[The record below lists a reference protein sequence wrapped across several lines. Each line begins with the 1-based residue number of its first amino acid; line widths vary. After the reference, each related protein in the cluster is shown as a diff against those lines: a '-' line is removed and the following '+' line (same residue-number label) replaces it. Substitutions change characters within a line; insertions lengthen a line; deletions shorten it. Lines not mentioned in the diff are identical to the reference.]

1 MYDHTNLP
9 SVPKLPKPKN
19 HDFRFGAANFAVLMV
34 IIIIATFIQSRIDI
48 PRSADIVFRPDITLL
63 ITGLAIGLI
72 LTQVPKW
79 QVVIGLGILHW
90 IKIQLAFEEI
100 NMLPTYIGTYLGMLI
115 SCSVQIAQQWERGV
129 VLRLGK
135 FQSLRGPGFLMVVPF
150 IDRIDRF
157 VDHRVRA
164 IDFTAETTLTK
175 DTVPVNVDAI
185 AFWLVWDAKMSVL
198 EVEDYVSAV
207 ILSAQTALRD
217 AIGRHALS
225 EMLED
230 RDNLGREIQ
239 KVLDKKT
246 DPWGVTIQSIEI
258 RDIIIPKGLEDAMS
272 RQAQAERERQSRV
285 ILGTAETEIAVKFAE
300 ASKSY
305 ENNPTALHLRAMNM
319 VFEGLKQKGTMMIVP
334 SSALDTMSLGAMG
347 GLAALG
353 KQDATFPT
361 PLDDDSL
368 DTDESDETGKK

>member
-1 MYDHTNLP
+1 MNNHTSLP
-9 SVPKLPKPKN
+9 NVPMLPKPRN
-19 HDFRFGAANFAVLMV
+19 HDFRFGAANFAVLMMIIV
-34 IIIIATFIQSRIDI
+34 IAAIFQGAVDI
-48 PRSADIVFRPDITLL
+48 PRSASFIFRPDITLL
-63 ITGLAIGLI
+63 FTGLIIGLI
-72 LTQVPKW
+72 LTHVPKW
-79 QVVIGLGILHW
+79 QIVIGLGILHW
-90 IKIQLAFEEI
+90 IQIQLVFDDV
-100 NMLPTYIGTYLGMLI
+100 NMLPTYLGTYLGMVI
-115 SCSVQIAQQWERGV
+115 ACSVQIAQQWERGV

-150 IDRIDRF
+150 IDRVDRF

-239 KVLDKKT
+239 KVLDRKT

-319 VFEGLKQKGTMMIVP
+319 VFEGLKQKGSMMIVP
-334 SSALDTMSLGAMG
+334 SSALDTMSLGVIG

-353 KQDATFPT
+353 KQGAAFPT
-361 PLDDDSL
+361 DVDDDIL
-368 DTDESDETGKK
+368 EAEDEAEEKP